1 MNVDSRGLWYV
12 FTAGFGLA
20 VSILAICAVGGLV
33 HFAPVAPFGPEA
45 STSTGPR
52 DLLCVAPIPE
62 RQTVQE
68 TLWDGDGHE
77 VFTRE
82 VPMDEPVSVLFD
94 Y

>member
-12 FTAGFGLA
+12 FSAGFGLA

-33 HFAPVAPFGPEA
+33 HFGPAP
-45 STSTGPR
+45 TSIGPR

-68 TLWDGDGHE
+68 TPWDNDGRR